1 MAERLDWA
9 RDGARWPHH
18 EHSRFITV
26 GGLHEPMRGPMRW
39 HVQRMG
45 QPGAPGLLLL
55 HGTGASSH
63 SWRGLLPLLAPHFD
77 TLALD
82 LPGHAYT
89 STPMPAGLSL
99 PGMAAALGALLR
111 ELGFSPAFIVGH
123 SAGAAIAVRL
133 VLDGAAA
140 PQAVVSLN
148 GALLPLHGVAGQIF
162 SPLAK
167 LLALNPLVPHL
178 FSWRAADPRVL
189 RRLIDGTG
197 STLDAAGLELYR
209 RLVADPAHA
218 AGALGM
224 MAQWR
229 LDELAAAL
237 PRLRVPLHLVV
248 GDADATLPPA
258 HALRVQALLPAATC
272 TRLPGLG
279 HLAHEEQPARVAALI
294 AAIAAAQAGRVGP
307 IVNSA

>member
-1 MAERLDWA
+1 MAERLDWS
-9 RDGARWPHH
+9 RDAARWPHH
-18 EHSRFITV
+18 EHSRFVHV
-26 GGLHEPMRGPMRW
+26 GRIRW

-45 QPGAPGLLLL
+45 PPGAGGAPGLLLL

-63 SWRGLLPLLAPHFD
+63 SWRGLLPLLAQRFD
-77 TLALD
+77 TLAMD

-89 STPMPAGLSL
+89 STPPPAGLGL
-99 PGMAAALGALLR
+99 DGMAAALAALLR
-111 ELGFSPAFIVGH
+111 QLDFAPRLLVGH
-123 SAGAAIAVRL
+123 SAGAAIAARL

-140 PQAVVSLN
+140 PQAVVSIN
-148 GALLPLHGVAGQIF
+148 GALLPLHGLAGQIF
-162 SPLAK
+162 SPMAK

-189 RRLIDGTG
+189 KRLIDGTG
-197 STLDAAGLELYR
+197 SRLDAQGLELYR
-209 RLVADPAHA
+209 RLVADPGHA

-237 PRLRVPLHLVV
+237 PRLAAPLHLVV
-248 GDADATLPPA
+248 GEADTTLPPA
-258 HALRVQALLPAATC
+258 HARRVQSLLPGATC

-279 HLAHEEQPARVAALI
+279 HLAHEEDPAQLAELI
-294 AAIAAAQAGRVGP
+294 LRFANAQSRVGP

>member
-1 MAERLDWA
+1 VAERLHWPSDA
-9 RDGARWPHH
+9 QRWPHH
-18 EHSRFITV
+18 EHSRFVTV
-26 GGLHEPMRGPMRW
+26 GAMRW

-45 QPGAPGLLLL
+45 PPGAPGVLLL

-63 SWRGLLPLLAPHFD
+63 SWRGLLPLLAQRFD
-77 TLALD
+77 VLALD

-89 STPMPAGLSL
+89 STPAPAGLSL

-111 ELGFSPAFIVGH
+111 QLDFHPALVVGH

-133 VLDGAAA
+133 VLDGAGA
-140 PQAVVSLN
+140 PQALVSLN
-148 GALLPLHGVAGQIF
+148 GALLPLHGLAGQIF
-162 SPLAK
+162 SPMAK

-178 FSWRAADPRVL
+178 FAWRAADPRVL
-189 RRLIDGTG
+189 KRLIDGTG
-197 STLDAAGLELYR
+197 STLDAEGLELYR

-229 LDELAAAL
+229 LEPLQADL
-237 PRLRVPLHLVV
+237 PRLQVPLHLVV
-248 GDADATLPPA
+248 GETDATLPPA
-258 HALRVQALLPAATC
+258 HARRVQALLPGATC

-294 AAIAAAQAGRVGP
+294 VDIADAAAARIGP